1 MPVRDGG
8 NLSIVIGLSQSAGT
22 YEGLGADTIA
32 PVSVVN
38 AISDGRIVGGIAV
51 VDSIGGDS
59 NGGDTKG
66 GLSGSNVLS
75 AVPSLPFCV
84 PAVVLR
90 AHNVDDVSS
99 LLQAAVN
106 ESPELLFSLQVGQGL
121 SDHHVV
127 FSLSLGSEDGIITF
141 FVLVSGVLLFLR
153 VAV

>member
-8 NLSIVIGLSQSAGT
+8 NLIQVIDLSQSAGT
-22 YEGLGADTIA
+22 DEGLGADTIA
-32 PVSVVN
+32 PESVVN
-38 AISDGRIVGGIAV
+38 AIGDDRNVGGRAV

-75 AVPSLPFCV
+75 AVPSFPYCV
-84 PAVVLR
+84 LCVVIF

-99 LLQAAVN
+99 LLQAAGN
-106 ESPELLFSLQVGQGL
+106 YSLELLFSLQVGQGL

-127 FSLSLGSEDGIITF
+127 FSLSLGSEGGNFT
-141 FVLVSGVLLFLR
+141 
-153 VAV
+153 